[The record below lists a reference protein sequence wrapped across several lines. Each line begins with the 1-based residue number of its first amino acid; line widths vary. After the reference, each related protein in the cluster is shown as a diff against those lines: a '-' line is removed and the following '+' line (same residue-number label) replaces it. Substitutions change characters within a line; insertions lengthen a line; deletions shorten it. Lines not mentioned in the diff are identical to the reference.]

1 MITDI
6 LGSGGNVSAGLH
18 IGGHVDNVRSTS
30 PQGPRDLS
38 TNAGNN
44 HYMHMHHGENQ
55 QRDDD
60 SDSDLSGQLDD
71 NSSNG
76 KFWGAYKCERRGQEI
91 RLLNNKYQSNEIQI
105 ILLIR
110 ICLPT

>member
-1 MITDI
+1 MAIMPSRSRFMITDI

-44 HYMHMHHGENQ
+44 HYMHLHHGENQ

-76 KFWGAYKCERRGQEI
+76 KFEAISE
-91 RLLNNKYQSNEIQI
+91 
-105 ILLIR
+105 
-110 ICLPT
+110 